1 VSNSAQSS
9 AVPAQQP
16 GGLARAGWAEN
27 GRAAIN
33 CLLAA
38 APVHLQWCVVV
49 KFLIQMPPLSP
60 FRCTSAPATQ
70 AFVAAAGSA
79 DKTLH
84 LVPGG
89 FHEVLMS
96 PGVGEGLADGMIAW
110 IKQHSG
116 AAGGSAKM

>member
-1 VSNSAQSS
+1 M
-9 AVPAQQP
+9 
-16 GGLARAGWAEN
+16 GLQRAGSN
-27 GRAAIN
+27 
-33 CLLAA
+33 
-38 APVHLQWCVVV
+38 APLPPP
-49 KFLIQMPPLSP
+49 PPLLTC
-60 FRCTSAPATQ
+60 RCTSAPATQ

-96 PGVGEGLADGMIAW
+96 PGVGEGLAGGMVAW

-116 AAGGSAKM
+116 AGGGSAGGGGAGGGSAKM